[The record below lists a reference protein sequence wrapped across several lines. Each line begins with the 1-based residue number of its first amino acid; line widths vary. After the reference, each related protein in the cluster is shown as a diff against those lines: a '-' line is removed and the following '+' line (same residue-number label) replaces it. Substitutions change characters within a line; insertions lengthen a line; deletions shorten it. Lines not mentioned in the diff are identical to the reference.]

1 MGRPLK
7 GPVRIGTSP
16 VWYARL
22 TVKPSDRPRA
32 GCNRLT
38 RSLGTS
44 DYTSAMKVWSEAY
57 RLLEQELAER
67 MCSPVT
73 DHQLIRAKID
83 SGNYKERIT
92 PEGIESI
99 TPQDSVELILN
110 SDLDPSDD
118 LHHSVVDALTT
129 GQSLVTWEDLV
140 ETHLKVRKRKR
151 GRPLAASTTKRLW
164 ASVPIIKEIC
174 AYPHQLTRENC
185 LTLIGDMEDEE
196 MEPSSIN
203 NRCGMISSILNTSIR
218 KGDLVIINPFNSI
231 DYQGVTSED
240 RKRKCFTLDQVRT
253 LISNEKYGEV
263 FRLLIGSSLRISELL
278 TRTAQHLDGNMLI
291 VNDIPEINYFVKT
304 RSSVRRIP
312 LDERAR
318 DAVLHVIQTDR
329 AYPTWR
335 GYLSPIIRE
344 MTPDKRLVIHSCRH
358 TYKTLTRKVGMPIEF
373 SDEISG
379 HAKRNT
385 SSISDG
391 YGTYPDERLQTENQK
406 VWDLLT

>member
-22 TVKPSDRPRA
+22 TVKPSDRPKA

-44 DYTSAMKVWSEAY
+44 DYTTAMKVWSEAY
-57 RLLEQELAER
+57 RLLEKELAER
-67 MCSPVT
+67 MCTPVT

-92 PEGIESI
+92 PEGVESLS
-99 TPQDSVELILN
+99 PQDSAELILN
-110 SDLDPSDD
+110 SELDTSNE

-129 GQSLVTWEDLV
+129 GNKFITWEDLV
-140 ETHLKVRKRKR
+140 ETHLKTSKRKR
-151 GRPLAASTTKRLW
+151 GRPLAPSTRSRLW
-164 ASVPIIKEIC
+164 KVVPIIKEIC
-174 AYPHQLTRENC
+174 TYPHQLTRDHC
-185 LTLIGDMEDEE
+185 LTMIDAMEGKD
-196 MEPSSIN
+196 PSSIA
-203 NRCGMISSILNTSIR
+203 NRCTLVSSIINTSIR
-218 KGDLVIINPFNSI
+218 RGDLAITNPLSSI
-231 DYQGVTSED
+231 DYTAVTSEEN
-240 RKRKCFTLDQVRT
+240 KRKCFTLEQVRT
-253 LISNEKYGEV
+253 LISHEKYGEV

-278 TRTAQHLDGNMLI
+278 SRTTDHLDGMMLI
-291 VNDIPEINYFVKT
+291 VNDRPEIDYAVKT

-318 DAVLHVIQTDR
+318 DAVLNVLTINR

-344 MTPDKRLVIHSCRH
+344 MTPDKRLVIHSTRH

-385 SSISDG
+385 SSVSDG

-406 VWDLLT
+406 VWDLLR